1 VNACC
6 RSAPQPARPIG
17 RLFRLTLA
25 VGSLLLAVWAVRAES
40 PKPAEIAGLVRKL
53 ASDDFDERE
62 SASKRLLDIDEDGL
76 IALRKEPPQDD
87 AEVNRRLRDIIRT
100 VEKRLYGEEFIL
112 TGHSGHVVS
121 VSASRDGEFAVSAG
135 NDTTIRLWELTTG
148 REVRRLAGPGRV
160 EYWSVAFSPDGKRAL
175 GGGSDGSLTLWDV
188 ETGETVKKFP
198 AHPGACRS
206 IAFTPDGKM
215 ALTGCYDH
223 TGRLW
228 DLETGSIVHRF
239 LGHQDSIMCV
249 AVSADGRLGV
259 TGGAQS
265 DRTLRLWDL
274 TTGEE
279 VQRFEGHTERIMGVR
294 FSPDCKRIASGC
306 WDGTVRLW
314 NIAAGAEERRLEPG
328 AGAMHGVD
336 FTADSK
342 RLVAAGGNGSLV
354 VWDVATGK
362 LLTHLTG
369 HEGKVGEVV
378 VIPGRIV
385 SGAVDASVRVW
396 RMPR

>member
-6 RSAPQPARPIG
+6 RSAPRPARPLG
-17 RLFRLTLA
+17 RLFRLILA
-25 VGSLLLAVWAVRAES
+25 VASLLLAAWAVRAEP
-40 PKPAEIAGLVRKL
+40 PKPAEIPGLVSKL
-53 ASDDFDERE
+53 ASEDFDERE
-62 SASKRLLDIDEDGL
+62 SASKRLLEIDEDGL
-76 IALRKEPPQDD
+76 LALRKEPAHDD

-100 VEKRLYGEEFIL
+100 LEKRLYGEQLIL
-112 TGHSGHVVS
+112 TGHTGHVVS
-121 VSASRDGEFAVSAG
+121 VSATRDGKYALSGG
-135 NDTTIRLWELTTG
+135 NDTTIRVWELTTG
-148 REVRRLAGPGRV
+148 REVRRLAGPGRT

-188 ETGETVKKFP
+188 ETGEMVKKFP

-223 TGRLW
+223 TSRLW
-228 DLETGSIVHRF
+228 DLESGAVVHRF
-239 LGHQDSIMCV
+239 LGHLDSVMCV

-259 TGGAQS
+259 TAGAQS

-279 VQRFEGHTERIMGVR
+279 VERLEGHTERIMGVR
-294 FSPDCKRIASGC
+294 FSPDSKRIASGS

-314 NIAAGAEERRLEPG
+314 NVATGAEEHRLEPA
-328 AGAMHGVD
+328 AGHMHGVD

-342 RLVAAGGNGSLV
+342 RLVGAGGNGSLV
-354 VWDVATGK
+354 VWDVASGK
-362 LLTHLTG
+362 LLMRLTG

-385 SGAVDASVRVW
+385 SGAVDASLRVW
-396 RMPR
+396 PMPR